1 MQNGTSLSRSL
12 VRAAVIVGVVS
23 TLGACAPIS
32 QRAWDNGRAMTQSRA
47 FRAAASGDM
56 SVRTHR
62 ELYSSANPRLY
73 NVRQANYPAFGDWWW

>member
-1 MQNGTSLSRSL
+1 MHTSTSFARRL
-12 VRAAVIVGVVS
+12 VRGALVLSAVS
-23 TLGACAPIS
+23 ALTACAPVS
-32 QRAWDNGRAMTQSRA
+32 ERAIANGRAMTQSRA

-73 NVRQANYPAFGDWWW
+73 NLREVPYPAFGDWWW